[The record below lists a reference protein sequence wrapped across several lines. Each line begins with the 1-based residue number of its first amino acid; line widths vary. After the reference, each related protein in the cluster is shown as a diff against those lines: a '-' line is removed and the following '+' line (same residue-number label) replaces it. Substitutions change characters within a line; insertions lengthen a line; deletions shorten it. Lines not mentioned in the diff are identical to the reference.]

1 MDGLVPTP
9 PVPPTTSTSFEEDE
23 AKSEV
28 STASSVKAW
37 TGVIDE
43 DKDASFLTR
52 KKEENEDGSCRD
64 VNRGFLI

>member
-1 MDGLVPTP
+1 M
-9 PVPPTTSTSFEEDE
+9 PPTTSTSFEEEE

-52 KKEENEDGSCRD
+52 KKEDGSGRGD
-64 VNRGFLI
+64 VNRGFLIWDFVAAKRE

>member
-1 MDGLVPTP
+1 M
-9 PVPPTTSTSFEEDE
+9 PPTTSTSFEEEE

-52 KKEENEDGSCRD
+52 KKEDGSVRGD
-64 VNRGFLI
+64 VNRGFLIWDLVAAKRE